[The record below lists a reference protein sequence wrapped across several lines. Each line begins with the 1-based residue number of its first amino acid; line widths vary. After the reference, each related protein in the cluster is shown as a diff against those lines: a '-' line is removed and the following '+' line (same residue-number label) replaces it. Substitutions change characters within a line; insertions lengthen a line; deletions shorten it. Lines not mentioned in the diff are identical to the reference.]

1 MKELSLLTWLTQLGL
16 SVAVP
21 LAGFV
26 WLAVWIRQRYA
37 LGNWVVILGVVLGV
51 YCAVHNG
58 IQSLKT
64 LNRLQQ
70 KWRSDEKEEKKPN
83 EAVFYNDHD

>member
-1 MKELSLLTWLTQLGL
+1 MKELTLLTWLTQLGL

-21 LAGFV
+21 LAGFI
-26 WLAVWIRQRYA
+26 WLAVWLRQRYG
-37 LGNWVVILGVVLGV
+37 LGDWVVILGVFLGL
-51 YCAVHNG
+51 YCAIHNG

-64 LNRLQQ
+64 LSKLQA
-70 KWRSDEKEEKKPN
+70 KWHTKKDKKTS